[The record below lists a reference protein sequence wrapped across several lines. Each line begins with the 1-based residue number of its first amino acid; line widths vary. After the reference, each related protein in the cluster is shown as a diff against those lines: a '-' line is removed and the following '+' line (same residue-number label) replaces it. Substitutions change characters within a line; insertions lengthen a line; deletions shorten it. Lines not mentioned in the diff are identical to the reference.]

1 MAKWQDRTA
10 LMLGE
15 EGLEKLAKAHVLVI
29 GLGGVGAYAAEQLC
43 RAGVGQ
49 LTIVDGDVVEQTN
62 RNRQLPA
69 LVSNEGESK
78 AEFLGKRF
86 LDINPDLKI
95 KIVNEYLKEDRMVEI
110 LNESV
115 YDYVVDAIDTLTPKV
130 FLISH
135 SLQSKL
141 PIVSSMGAG
150 GKFDP
155 SQVQSSDISKSYNCR
170 LAKMIR
176 KRLHKIDIRKGV
188 KVVFSPEEVDPKRVR
203 IEEGRNKKS
212 AVGTISYMPPIFG
225 CYCAS
230 VVIQD
235 LLGKTIN

>member
-1 MAKWQDRTA
+1 
-10 LMLGE
+10 MLGE
-15 EGLEKLAKAHVLVI
+15 EGLKKLAKAHVLVI

-69 LVSNEGESK
+69 LASNEGESK
-78 AEFLGKRF
+78 AEILGKRF
-86 LDINPDLKI
+86 LDINPGLKI

-110 LNESV
+110 LNESAF
-115 YDYVVDAIDTLTPKV
+115 DYVVDAIDTLTPKV

-212 AVGTISYMPPIFG
+212 AIGTISYMPPIFG

-235 LLGKTIN
+235 LLGKTID

>member
-15 EGLEKLAKAHVLVI
+15 EGLKKLAKAHVLVI

-69 LVSNEGESK
+69 LASNEGESK
-78 AEFLGKRF
+78 AEILGKRF
-86 LDINPDLKI
+86 LDINPGLKI

-110 LNESV
+110 LNESAF
-115 YDYVVDAIDTLTPKV
+115 DYVVDAIDTLTPKV

-212 AVGTISYMPPIFG
+212 AIGTISYMPPIFG

-235 LLGKTIN
+235 LLGKTID